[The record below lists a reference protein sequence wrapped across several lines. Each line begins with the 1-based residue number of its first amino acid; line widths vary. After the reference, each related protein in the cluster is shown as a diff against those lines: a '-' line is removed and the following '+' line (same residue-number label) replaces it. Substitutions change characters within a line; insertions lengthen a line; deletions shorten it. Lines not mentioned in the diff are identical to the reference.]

1 MAAASW
7 MAAAVAFHRLV
18 WYWSLCGVDVKA
30 EGVWRRDEGR
40 AAAEANVRWEEEFM
54 TLRKAGCWRRAFR
67 ARAVA
72 RIVKRV

>member
-1 MAAASW
+1 

-18 WYWSLCGVDVKA
+18 WYWSLCGVDAKA
-30 EGVWRRDEGR
+30 EGVWRRVEGR
-40 AAAEANVRWEEEFM
+40 AEVAEANVRDEEEEEFM
-54 TLRKAGCWRRAFR
+54 TLRKAGCWRRALR